1 MDGMRVLDCGT
12 WDGFWAFEM
21 ERRGASVVALDV
33 DHEWEYD
40 SPPRRRPKE
49 FPDTYRGEGFELAKE
64 ALGSNVQRV
73 HCNLYEAS
81 PEYLGGTFDLVFIG
95 TVLIHLRDQLLALER
110 LASLAHGDFIF
121 ADEYD
126 RASQLIP
133 WPVSR
138 YHADREAAV
147 VFWLP
152 AAKTWMRMIRTAGFD
167 DVRQHGRYT
176 LVLDSAGGRTKIPH
190 VVVHAKGRA
199 AKVEATGP
207 APGSPV
213 PPKPH

>member
-1 MDGMRVLDCGT
+1 
-12 WDGFWAFEM
+12 
-21 ERRGASVVALDV
+21 
-33 DHEWEYD
+33 
-40 SPPRRRPKE
+40 
-49 FPDTYRGEGFELAKE
+49 
-64 ALGSNVQRV
+64 V

-110 LASLAHGDFIF
+110 LASLCHGDFIF
-121 ADEYD
+121 ADEFD
-126 RASQLIP
+126 KKSQLIP

-152 AAKTWMRMIRTAGFD
+152 SAKTWMRMIRTAGFD
-167 DVRQHGRYT
+167 DVRHHGRYT
-176 LVLDSAGGRTKIPH
+176 LVLESEGGTTKIPH

-199 AKVEATGP
+199 AKVQSNGP

-213 PPKPH
+213 PPKPY

>member
-1 MDGMRVLDCGT
+1 
-12 WDGFWAFEM
+12 M
-21 ERRGASVVALDV
+21 ERRGATVVALDV

-40 SPPRRRPKE
+40 SPPRRRATE

-64 ALGSNVQRV
+64 ALGSKVERV

-81 PEYLGGTFDLVFIG
+81 PESLGGTFDLVFIG

-110 LASLAHGDFIF
+110 LASVCHGDFIF

-126 RASQLIP
+126 RASQMIP

-138 YHADREAAV
+138 YHADRDAAV

-152 AAKTWMRMIRTAGFD
+152 AAKTWMRMIQTAGFD
-167 DVRQHGRYT
+167 DVKQHGRYT
-176 LVLDSAGGRTKIPH
+176 LLLKDKLKIPH

-199 AKVEATGP
+199 AKVGATAP

-213 PPKPH
+213 PPKPG